1 MLGGVP
7 GARPGQ
13 MPGIVLDAGTEARL
27 LHHLDIKIGPL
38 RDSLSLQKLI
48 LALEITNLLFQFFL
62 DVNGCFFDLFH
73 RQ

>member
-7 GARPGQ
+7 GVETGQ
-13 MPGIVLDAGTEARL
+13 MPGVVLDAGTEARL

-38 RDSLSLQKLI
+38 RDSLGLQKLI

-62 DVNGCFFDLFH
+62 DVNGCLL
-73 RQ
+73 